1 MHLRLPLSA
10 KIALWF
16 CLNVL
21 ALGAV
26 FAVLF
31 NAQFNLNLDWL
42 LATGARERLEAVRN
56 LIVGE
61 LNTTPPDEWSQ
72 VLARYSAAHDVEF
85 ALFDENAR
93 LLVGGIAALPEDVR
107 TRVIARPPG
116 RDRPP
121 RPDEAA
127 PEPGQMPSRSVARG
141 RRFWPGPPLR
151 AIMRTS
157 DPTRYWLLT
166 SARLDNP
173 QTGDPMRVVL
183 VARLTSLSAGGL
195 VFNPRPWLALGLGA
209 VAFSLLFWLPLVRGM
224 SRSIARMTDATQQI
238 ANGRFDVRVDARRRD
253 ELGSLSAAI
262 DQMAERLDGFVK
274 GQKRFLGD
282 IAHELCAPL
291 AKLQMA
297 LGILEQRAANA
308 EKPYVK
314 SAAEKAEQISTL
326 VGELLSFS
334 KASFGAAA
342 VNLQPVSV
350 RDAAEEAIRRESAE
364 GADIRLTMSDDLYVA
379 ADRDLLVRALANLV
393 RNAIRHA
400 GADGPIA
407 IDARREGGEVTI
419 SIEDDGP
426 GVPEAELP
434 RVFDAFYRIDTLR
447 PRDTGGTGLG
457 LTIVKACIES
467 CSGSV
472 VARNRQPRG
481 LQVLVRLPF
490 CAELPLRDGV
500 CGSQRA

>member
-1 MHLRLPLSA
+1 MRLPLSA

-16 CLNVL
+16 GLNVVAL
-21 ALGAV
+21 AAV
-26 FAVLF
+26 FALLF
-31 NAQFNLNLDWL
+31 NAQFNLDLDWL

-61 LNTTPPDEWSQ
+61 LNTTAPDDWPQ

-85 ALFDENAR
+85 ALFDDTANS
-93 LLVGGIAALPEDVR
+93 LVGGIAALPEEVR
-107 TRVIARPPG
+107 ARILARGPGRERSARPVEAASDPAPF
-116 RDRPP
+116 PP
-121 RPDEAA
+121 RNF
-127 PEPGQMPSRSVARG
+127 SRA
-141 RRFWPGPPLR
+141 RRFWAGPPIR

-183 VARLTSLSAGGL
+183 VARSSTLSAGGL
-195 VFNPRPWLALGLGA
+195 IFDPWPWLALGLGA
-209 VAFSLLFWLPLVRGM
+209 VVFSLRFWLPLVRGM
-224 SRSIARMTDATQQI
+224 SRAFARMTHATQQI
-238 ANGRFDVRVDARRRD
+238 ANGRFDVRVNARRRD
-253 ELGSLSAAI
+253 ELGSLSTAI

-297 LGILEQRAANA
+297 LGILEQRASDG

-314 SAAEKAEQISTL
+314 SASEKAGQIATL

-342 VNLQPVSV
+342 VHVQPINV
-350 RDAAEEAIRRESAE
+350 REAADEAIRRESAD
-364 GADIRLTMSDDLYVA
+364 GAKLRLAIPDELSVA
-379 ADRDLLVRALANLV
+379 ADRDLLVRALANLL
-393 RNAIRHA
+393 RNAMRHA
-400 GADGPIA
+400 GPDAD
-407 IDARREGGEVTI
+407 I
-419 SIEDDGP
+419 SITAAREDGDVIITFEDDGP
-426 GVPEAELP
+426 GVPEQELP
-434 RVFDAFYRIDTLR
+434 RIFDAFYRVDTTR

-472 VARNRQPRG
+472 VARNCEPQG
-481 LQVLVRLPF
+481 LQVLVRLRV
-490 CAELPLRDGV
+490 AEPIE
-500 CGSQRA
+500 AA